1 MKEAVLSPY
10 SYICEQVKAFV
21 LNRLTQESST
31 TQQLASSFAL
41 LVDGLSITE
50 SSIDHVLDALY
61 KKKIIDF
68 EYKNGVRYYK
78 VLNFE
83 GDNIFELSE
92 NIVENLI
99 FEEKVPY
106 FENAETDSDSD
117 LAFEKIGENIC
128 IHINKPLTTPEIDE
142 LLSTDDEITKNH
154 EEDIKENADEKQDE
168 SPITSSENGEKA
180 SETET
185 PREIVNNRTIDYSHS
200 KEVNQSSYKAMGNT
214 SETDDMINGLFAKFL
229 PGKQKEES
237 IVNEEKVVEEEV
249 KEEPIENKESI
260 GDNIVFTSE
269 IIIDSPKLSP
279 EEEDERIENALR
291 KLNEYSNPKPVQ
303 QEEIQVVD
311 STENTHEN
319 EDKNDE
325 TEKVE
330 ETTVT
335 PDFSNKHVDATP
347 KNNGLNVRAYIE
359 EQEKINNYDWEKKL
373 SRAFVDAD
381 NDLEEEINAV
391 ENNVIVSTYSE
402 LKDIMEKK
410 NYKFKAYSNYDSVS
424 FYSQNYIFSNRLAK
438 DASIYTYFFML
449 LEIVLA
455 YFLVDKYIGKGFV
468 PYLVVAVCLLVIP
481 LIFVLNYFSFKDKR
495 KPANFHFSISIVTSL
510 MIYVNLMVMVVLLA
524 FFVPS
529 LNVSISNV
537 SSMITTVFY
546 PAGLLLAIPFSVCVY
561 SILYN
566 TKRYHLH

>member
-61 KKKIIDF
+61 KKKIVDF

-99 FEEKVPY
+99 LEEKVPY
-106 FENAETDSDSD
+106 FENTEIDIDSD

-128 IHINKPLTTPEIDE
+128 IHINKPLTTPDIDE
-142 LLSTDDEITKNH
+142 LLSTDDEN
-154 EEDIKENADEKQDE
+154 IKKDDEKVTENADGKQDE
-168 SPITSSENGEKA
+168 SPIIPTENGEK
-180 SETET
+180 STETEK

-200 KEVNQSSYKAMGNT
+200 KEVNQSSYKAIGNT

-237 IVNEEKVVEEEV
+237 IVEEEKVVEEEV
-249 KEEPIENKESI
+249 KEETVENKESI

-269 IIIDSPKLSP
+269 LIIDSPKLSP
-279 EEEDERIENALR
+279 EEEDKRIENALR

-303 QEEIQVVD
+303 EEIQNVD
-311 STENTHEN
+311 SAENSNEN
-319 EDKNDE
+319 VDQNDE

-330 ETTVT
+330 EVVVT

-373 SRAFVDAD
+373 SRVFVDAE

-424 FYSQNYIFSNRLAK
+424 FYSQNYVFSNRLAK

-495 KPANFHFSISIVTSL
+495 KPANFHFSISIVTAL

>member
-61 KKKIIDF
+61 KKKIVDF

-99 FEEKVPY
+99 LEEKVPY
-106 FENAETDSDSD
+106 FKNTEIDIDSD

-128 IHINKPLTTPEIDE
+128 IHINKPLTTPDIDE
-142 LLSTDDEITKNH
+142 LLSTDDENIEKNDEKITK
-154 EEDIKENADEKQDE
+154 IADEKQDE
-168 SPITSSENGEKA
+168 SPIIQTENGEKS
-180 SETET
+180 SETEK

-214 SETDDMINGLFAKFL
+214 SETDDMINELFAKFL
-229 PGKQKEES
+229 PNKQKEES
-237 IVNEEKVVEEEV
+237 IVEEEKVVEEEV
-249 KEEPIENKESI
+249 KEEPVENKESI

-269 IIIDSPKLSP
+269 IIINSPKLSP
-279 EEEDERIENALR
+279 EEEDKRIENALR

-303 QEEIQVVD
+303 QETQNVD
-311 STENTHEN
+311 SGENTNEN
-319 EDKNDE
+319 DDQNDE

-330 ETTVT
+330 ETIVT

-347 KNNGLNVRAYIE
+347 KNYGLNVRAYIE

-373 SRAFVDAD
+373 SRVFVDAE
-381 NDLEEEINAV
+381 NELEEEINAV

-424 FYSQNYIFSNRLAK
+424 FYSQNYVFSNRLAK

-495 KPANFHFSISIVTSL
+495 KPANFHFSISIVTAL